1 MRFIS
6 KSELEMLRKTYPSGT
21 RVELVQMDD
30 VQAPP
35 IGTRGTVT
43 GVDDTGSLMVHW
55 DNGSGLNVI
64 YGEDIVRKVAKRW
77 MQK

>member
-6 KSELEMLRKTYPSGT
+6 KHELEMLRMTYPSGT
-21 RVELVQMDD
+21 RVELLQMDD

-35 IGTRGTVT
+35 IGTKGTVI
-43 GVDDTGSLMVHW
+43 GVDDTGSLMVDW

-64 YGEDIVRKVAKRW
+64 YGEDVVRKAAE
-77 MQK
+77 